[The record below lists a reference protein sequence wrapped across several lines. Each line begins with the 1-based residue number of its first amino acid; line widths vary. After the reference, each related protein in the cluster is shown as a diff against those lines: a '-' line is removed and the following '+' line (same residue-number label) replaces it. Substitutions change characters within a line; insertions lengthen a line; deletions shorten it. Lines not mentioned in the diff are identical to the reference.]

1 MTNTTPLITKA
12 NSMKTLR
19 KSIGTQTYF
28 IISELDPPYY
38 DTVLALKFNQVED
51 GYAKVFPTASP
62 HLDRCYQNFERYSE
76 EMILQTARVHPAPW
90 EQALLALLEKIEDQ
104 DINWWLVGSAA
115 LAVRGINVSPRD
127 IDLSVDDEGA
137 HKLGE
142 VLLDHLLQP
151 VEAAE
156 DWICNWFG
164 RAFLRTRLE
173 WVGGVDERA
182 DTPEISDFGP
192 TAASRRETIF
202 WRGHQLQ
209 IPPLDLQLIVSERR
223 GLTERVEKIKHFK

>member
-1 MTNTTPLITKA
+1 
-12 NSMKTLR
+12 MKTLR
-19 KSIGTQTYF
+19 KTRGAQTYF
-28 IISELDPPYY
+28 IISELDPAYY
-38 DTVLALKFNQVED
+38 HTMRDLAFSQVED
-51 GYAKVFPTASP
+51 GYAKAFPTNSS
-62 HLDRCYQNFERYSE
+62 HLDRCYQNFERCAE
-76 EMILQTARVHPAPW
+76 ELILQAAHVHPAPW
-90 EQALLALLEKIEDQ
+90 EQALLALLEKVEDQ
-104 DINWWLVGSAA
+104 NINWWLVGSAA
-115 LAVRGINVSPRD
+115 LAARGINVSPRD

-142 VLLDHLLQP
+142 VLQDHLIQP

-164 RAFLRTRLE
+164 RAFLHTRLE

-202 WRGHQLQ
+202 WHGHRLR

-223 GLTERVEKIKHFK
+223 GLTERVEKIKHFKYDRHPEHQ

>member
-1 MTNTTPLITKA
+1 
-12 NSMKTLR
+12 MKTLR
-19 KSIGTQTYF
+19 KTVGAQTYF
-28 IISELDPPYY
+28 IVSELDPAYY
-38 DTVLALKFNQVED
+38 NTMRDLAFSQVED
-51 GYAKVFPTASP
+51 SHAKVFPTNSP
-62 HLDRCYQNFERYSE
+62 HLDRCYQNFERYAE
-76 EMILQTARVHPAPW
+76 ELILQAARVHPAPW

-104 DINWWLVGSAA
+104 GINWWLVGSAA
-115 LAVRGINVSPRD
+115 LAVRGMHISPRD

-142 VLLDHLLQP
+142 VLLDQVVQP
-151 VEAAE
+151 VEATE

-164 RAFLRTRLE
+164 RAFLHTRLE

-192 TAASRRETIF
+192 TAANRRETIF
-202 WRGHQLQ
+202 WHGHLLQ

-223 GLTERVEKIKHFK
+223 GLTERVEEIKHFK